1 MTDCNYI
8 MGPELTPALLLTTQL
23 WAALTTTFCSLHVSS
38 QWFKNVLCHSV
49 LYLIWR
55 FFQNQ
60 CLPWDITFLYAK
72 WDITF
77 LYAKWFPNCRVYWGC
92 QLQRGF
98 HTCHMHFIG
107 VLTTPSTSFK
117 HLFLCLLLFI
127 VLTTPSTPFLVF
139 RGGRTGP
146 ADPTTAGPM
155 RDSIADPLLTC
166 EKPAYH
172 LYRSMLTRTYSLDV
186 KESCGDLRMSRS

>member
-92 QLQRGF
+92 QLQREF

-107 VLTTPSTSFK
+107 VLTTPSTSF
-117 HLFLCLLLFI
+117 LVFCSLLSLLLQAPLSLFSGAAEQVQQTQQPPDQCEI
-127 VLTTPSTPFLVF
+127 ALPTLYLHARSPHIICTDPCSHE
-139 RGGRTGP
+139 RTVQ
-146 ADPTTAGPM
+146 T
-155 RDSIADPLLTC
+155 
-166 EKPAYH
+166 
-172 LYRSMLTRTYSLDV
+172 
-186 KESCGDLRMSRS
+186 

>member
-1 MTDCNYI
+1 MI
-8 MGPELTPALLLTTQL
+8 
-23 WAALTTTFCSLHVSS
+23 S
-38 QWFKNVLCHSV
+38 
-49 LYLIWR
+49 
-55 FFQNQ
+55 
-60 CLPWDITFLYAK
+60 
-72 WDITF
+72 
-77 LYAKWFPNCRVYWGC
+77 
-92 QLQRGF
+92 QLQGLLRVPVTEGIS
-98 HTCHMHFIG
+98 HLSHALHWG
-107 VLTTPSTSFK
+107 PYYSK